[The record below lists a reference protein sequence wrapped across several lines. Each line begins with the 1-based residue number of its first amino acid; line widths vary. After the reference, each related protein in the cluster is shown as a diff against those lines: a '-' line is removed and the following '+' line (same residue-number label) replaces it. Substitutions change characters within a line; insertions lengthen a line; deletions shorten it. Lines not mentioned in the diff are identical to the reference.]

1 MNLHISDLVR
11 SRNGR
16 DAGKTFFVVGVDGE
30 MAQIADGR
38 ARRLENPKRKKE
50 KHLEFLAESS
60 GRTAEKLRQ
69 GERVTNSEI
78 RRAIAAHCGG
88 SEA

>member
-1 MNLHISDLVR
+1 MIQISDLVR
-11 SRNGR
+11 SKNGR
-16 DAGKTFFVVGVDGE
+16 DAGKTFFVIGADGE
-30 MAQIADGR
+30 MALIADGR
-38 ARRLENPKRKKE
+38 ARRLENPKRKKV
-50 KHLEFLAESS
+50 KHLEFLAVSS

-78 RRAIAAHCGG
+78 RRAIADFSES

>member
-1 MNLHISDLVR
+1 MIQISDLVR
-11 SRNGR
+11 SKNGR
-16 DAGKTFFVVGVDGE
+16 DAGKTFFVIGADGE
-30 MAQIADGR
+30 MALIADGR
-38 ARRLENPKRKKE
+38 ARRLENPKRKKV
-50 KHLEFLAESS
+50 KHLEFLAVSS

-78 RRAIAAHCGG
+78 RRAIADFSDS

>member
-1 MNLHISDLVR
+1 MIQISDLVR
-11 SRNGR
+11 SKNGR
-16 DAGKTFFVVGVDGE
+16 DAGKTFFVVGADGE
-30 MAQIADGR
+30 MALIADGR
-38 ARRLENPKRKKE
+38 ARRLENPKRKKV
-50 KHLEFLAESS
+50 KHLEFLTVSS

-78 RRAIAAHCGG
+78 RRAIADMCGS

>member
-1 MNLHISDLVR
+1 MIQVSDLVR
-11 SRNGR
+11 SKNGR
-16 DAGKTFFVVGVDGE
+16 DAGKTFFVVGADGE
-30 MAQIADGR
+30 MALIADGR
-38 ARRLENPKRKKE
+38 ARRLENPKRKKV
-50 KHLEFLAESS
+50 KHLEFLAVSS

-78 RRAIAAHCGG
+78 RRAIADFCDG

>member
-1 MNLHISDLVR
+1 MIQISDLVR
-11 SRNGR
+11 SKNGR
-16 DAGKTFFVVGVDGE
+16 DAGKTFFVIGADGE
-30 MAQIADGR
+30 MALIADGR
-38 ARRLENPKRKKE
+38 ARRLENPKRKKV
-50 KHLEFLAESS
+50 KHLEFLAVSS

-78 RRAIAAHCGG
+78 RRAIADFCDG